1 MTLPDI
7 IRYFMLIP
15 EACKLVIEAGTMGKG
30 GEIYVFDMGKP
41 VRIADLARRMIR
53 LSGAKD
59 VEIKFT
65 GLREGEKL
73 YEEVLNDK
81 EITLPTFHPKIK
93 IAKVREYPF
102 REVSEEIEH
111 LVRTASV
118 NDDMGIV
125 AEMKAI
131 VPEFKS
137 QHSVYEVLDKTPDSK
152 D

>member
-1 MTLPDI
+1 M
-7 IRYFMLIP
+7 
-15 EACKLVIEAGTMGKG
+15 
-30 GEIYVFDMGKP
+30 
-41 VRIADLARRMIR
+41 
-53 LSGAKD
+53 
-59 VEIKFT
+59 
-65 GLREGEKL
+65 
-73 YEEVLNDK
+73 
-81 EITLPTFHPKIK
+81 
-93 IAKVREYPF
+93 REYPF
-102 REVSEEIEH
+102 SEVSEEIEH